1 MRNYEIAYIADPD
14 LDEKSLEELQAKI
27 IGWIEAAGGKAG
39 QVESWGRRRLAYPI
53 KKKTDGYYVFLKAEM
68 PADGPLQVERDIR
81 LNEQVIRYMLVA
93 LETAPA

>member
-14 LDEKSLEELQAKI
+14 LDEQSLAELQAKI
-27 IGWIEAAGGKAG
+27 TGWVEAAGGKTG

-53 KKKTDGYYVFLKAEM
+53 KKKTDGYYVFLQAEM
-68 PADGPLQVERDIR
+68 PAAGPLQVERDIR

-93 LETAPA
+93 LEAAPA